1 MSVYIDPTRAQ
12 FDAFK
17 SLPRDVPIHML
28 NLVKMRA
35 RAAYPILTKVGCE
48 IVWRGAFATGL
59 IGPDD
64 MAWDVMFIAQYPDAH
79 AFLAMISDP
88 VYKSGVVHRQA
99 AVETSQL
106 IRTHPLP
113 ASDTFS

>member
-1 MSVYIDPTRAQ
+1 MSVYIDPTRA
-12 FDAFK
+12 
-17 SLPRDVPIHML
+17 H
-28 NLVKMRA
+28 
-35 RAAYPILTKVGCE
+35 
-48 IVWRGAFATGL
+48 WRGAFATGL